1 MVYIYG
7 FVVNVVSCFINI
19 VVIYNMVLIF
29 FVVRI
34 FVYKFIQNGI
44 NNIISCIGVYIF
56 ILILEIYVMLVI
68 NIRDMSSVVMML
80 MSGVD
85 SVQLLIEVLC
95 LLCLYN

>member
-29 FVVRI
+29 FDVRI

-56 ILILEIYVMLVI
+56 IFILEIYVMLVI
-68 NIRDMSSVVMML
+68 NIRDKSGVVMML

>member
-29 FVVRI
+29 FDVRI
-34 FVYKFIQNGI
+34 FVCRFIQNGI

>member
-29 FVVRI
+29 FDVRI

-95 LLCLYN
+95 LQCLYN